1 MEDVYKMMITKIWF
15 DNDRIYGLTDDN
27 RTLWQSLLYYKRL
40 KNASDKERNDY
51 EIDDEGIHWYNL
63 DEDVSFES
71 FEYPDPEP
79 QGISKLFLSRPE
91 LNAVAIGKRLGI
103 NQNVMIQYVNGT
115 SKPTKEREKQILN
128 EIAAIGKELMTV
140 SE

>member
-1 MEDVYKMMITKIWF
+1 MVKQ
-15 DNDRIYGLTDDN
+15 N
-27 RTLWQSLLYYKRL
+27 
-40 KNASDKERNDY
+40 Y

-103 NQNVMIQYVNGT
+103 NQNTMIQYVNGT
-115 SKPTKEREKQILN
+115 SKPTKEREKQILD
-128 EIAAIGKELMTV
+128 EVAAVGKELMTV
-140 SE
+140 TE

>member
-1 MEDVYKMMITKIWF
+1 MEITKIWF

-40 KNASDKERNDY
+40 KNASDDQRKNY
-51 EIDDEGIHWYNL
+51 EIDDEGIHWYDL

-71 FEYPDPEP
+71 FEYDDPEP
-79 QGISKLFLSRPE
+79 QGISKLFLSHPE

-103 NQNVMIQYVNGT
+103 NQNIMIQYVNGT
-115 SKPTKEREKQILN
+115 LKPSKEREQMILD
-128 EIAAIGKELMTV
+128 EVSVVGKELVATV
-140 SE
+140 R

>member
-1 MEDVYKMMITKIWF
+1 MITKIWF

-40 KNASDKERNDY
+40 RNASNEQRNNY
-51 EIDDEGIHWYNL
+51 EIDDEGIHWYDL

-71 FEYPDPEP
+71 FEYDDPEP

-115 SKPTKEREKQILN
+115 LKPSKEQERMILN
-128 EIAAIGKELMTV
+128 EVSAVGKELVKTAHF
-140 SE
+140 